1 MTGEWGYVKWGIT
14 DNNMVSVSSDGVAS
28 LKQPGIY
35 IIEADIVFYGLAQNE
50 LVRMSWNDDTT
61 VKQFIFFGAGDIT
74 YESFRM
80 TRILSISEARNIAIA
95 VYHDDTS
102 KTLHQSTMDIV
113 KIQ

>member
-14 DNNMVSVSSDGVAS
+14 DNNMVSVSSDGVINI
-28 LKQPGIY
+28 KQPGIY
-35 IIEADIVFYGLAQNE
+35 IINADIVFYGLAQNE

-95 VYHDDTS
+95 VYHDDTN